1 MKNFKTTI
9 LCFLVT
15 GLTFAQE
22 AITKQVGEFTSV
34 KTFDKITVELIKSKE
49 NKVELTGTD
58 NDLAEL
64 INNNG
69 ELKIKM
75 SAKKLLK
82 GDKVVA
88 KVYHTKDIYEV
99 IATEGTKVTSHDTF
113 STVDLNL
120 SAKEG
125 AEIVLTVD
133 VKKVT
138 GNVNSGGKIT
148 LEGKADNQD
157 YLANSGG
164 IIRAQNL
171 KSSQCNVTANAGGDA
186 YVTATE
192 LVDAKVRAG
201 GAITIY
207 GQPRVLNEKKV
218 IGGKITKIVK

>member
-1 MKNFKTTI
+1 MKNYKAI
-9 LCFLVT
+9 ICFLAT
-15 GLTFAQE
+15 SFAFAQE
-22 AITKQVGEFTSV
+22 TISKEVGEFTSV

-58 NDLAEL
+58 NDYAEL
-64 INNNG
+64 VNNNG

-82 GDKVVA
+82 GDKVIA

-99 IATEGTKVTSHDTF
+99 IATEGTKVTSKNTF
-113 STVDLNL
+113 NSVDLNL

-125 AEIVLTVD
+125 AEISLD
-133 VKKVT
+133 INVKKVT
-138 GNVNSGGKIT
+138 ANVNSGGKIT
-148 LEGKADNQD
+148 LEGSADNQD

-164 IIRAQNL
+164 LIRAQGL
-171 KSSQCNVTANAGGDA
+171 KSSQCNVTSNAGGDA

-201 GAITIY
+201 GSITIY
-207 GQPRVLNEKKV
+207 GNPRVINEKKV
-218 IGGKITKIVK
+218 IGGKITKITK

>member
-1 MKNFKTTI
+1 MKNYKAI
-9 LCFLVT
+9 ICFLAT
-15 GLTFAQE
+15 SFAFAQE
-22 AITKQVGEFTSV
+22 AITKDVGEFTSV

-49 NKVELTGTD
+49 NKVILTGTD
-58 NDLAEL
+58 NEYAEL

-69 ELKIKM
+69 ELKVKM
-75 SAKKLLK
+75 STKKLLK
-82 GDKVVA
+82 GDKIVA
-88 KVYHTKDIYEV
+88 KVYHSKDIYEI
-99 IATEGTKVTSHDTF
+99 IATEGTKVTSDNTF
-113 STVDLNL
+113 SVVDLNL

-125 AEIVLTVD
+125 AEITLKID

-138 GNVNSGGKIT
+138 ANVNSGGKVT

-164 IIRAQNL
+164 TIRAQNL

-201 GAITIY
+201 GSITIY

-218 IGGKITKIVK
+218 VGGKITKIVK